1 MDENNQSFTD
11 WIKESTNIYIAPQK
25 RKYSR
30 SLDVEESIRKTKS
43 WDVGLR
49 GQKNKRTKMKK
60 KPQNLK
66 CTYFT
71 DSPIY
76 KGKLARGVKFNFKL
90 SNFLFQNQQIN
101 TIVITIYG
109 HSPLLLNVTGI
120 ERMEEVN
127 IVRDLLEKLYYVKCL
142 NVRIDNIFVSH
153 KDDLNLDMS
162 KMYYFLRD
170 RYKII
175 DYNVEI
181 FNALYIKRK
190 GYPLISLFRTGSY
203 QIMGGKTYEQIVD
216 IKNFIKKLIAMFNKK
231 NLQN

>member
-49 GQKNKRTKMKK
+49 GQKNKRPMKKMKRTKTKK

-76 KGKLARGVKFNFKL
+76 KGKLATF
-90 SNFLFQNQQIN
+90 
-101 TIVITIYG
+101 
-109 HSPLLLNVTGI
+109 
-120 ERMEEVN
+120 VN
-127 IVRDLLEKLYYVKCL
+127 HL
-142 NVRIDNIFVSH
+142 
-153 KDDLNLDMS
+153 
-162 KMYYFLRD
+162 
-170 RYKII
+170 
-175 DYNVEI
+175 
-181 FNALYIKRK
+181 
-190 GYPLISLFRTGSY
+190 
-203 QIMGGKTYEQIVD
+203 
-216 IKNFIKKLIAMFNKK
+216 
-231 NLQN
+231 